1 MNDQPRDSGVKPSR
15 RTALLAVG
23 ALALMALIWGYN
35 WVVMKVALNDA
46 DPSVFAALR
55 VVLSGAFLFFLL
67 AVLRRPMRPT
77 NIRLTIW
84 VGLFQVTGS
93 IGLMTWALQSGA
105 AGKTAVLVYTM
116 PVWLLFMS
124 WGVLGEKLRGLDWVP
139 VILALGGLVFVL
151 APWDMEGTTVSNLLA
166 VGSGICWAAS
176 SITVKILNRKGKI
189 DILSLN
195 AWQMFF
201 GAIPLLIAVL
211 ITSGDVPE
219 WTGSFVAALLYNI
232 FLGTGTALLLW
243 FYALRSLPAGTA
255 GLLSL
260 ATPVVG
266 VVAAW
271 VQLGE
276 RPDAAEAVGMVLI
289 LSALAF
295 LALRQIVAA
304 RRPTQRE

>member
-1 MNDQPRDSGVKPSR
+1 MTQEPQRDPGK
-15 RTALLAVG
+15 RTVYLAIG

-35 WVVMKVALNDA
+35 WVVMKVALEDC

-55 VVLSGAFLFFLL
+55 VVLGAAFLFVLL
-67 AVLRRPMRPT
+67 IVTRRPLRPT

-139 VILALGGLVFVL
+139 VILALGGLIFVL
-151 APWDMEGTTVSNLLA
+151 APWSMGGTPLSNLLA
-166 VGSGICWAAS
+166 IGSGVCWAAS
-176 SITVKILNRKGKI
+176 SILVKVLNRRGKV

-195 AWQMFF
+195 AWQMVF
-201 GAIPLLIAVL
+201 GALPLLVAVL
-211 ITSGDVPE
+211 ITSGDAPQ

-243 FYALRSLPAGTA
+243 FFALRSLSAGTA
-255 GLLSL
+255 GLLAL
-260 ATPVVG
+260 ATPVVALA
-266 VVAAW
+266 AAW
-271 VQLGE
+271 IQLGE
-276 RPDAAEAVGMVLI
+276 HPDTAEAIGMVLI
-289 LSALAF
+289 LSALAV
-295 LALRQIVAA
+295 LAGRQLLGGRASTT
-304 RRPTQRE
+304 R